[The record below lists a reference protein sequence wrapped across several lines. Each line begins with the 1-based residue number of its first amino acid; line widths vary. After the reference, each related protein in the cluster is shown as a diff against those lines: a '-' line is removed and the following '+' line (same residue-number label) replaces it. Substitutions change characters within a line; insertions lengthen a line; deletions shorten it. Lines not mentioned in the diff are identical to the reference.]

1 LINQII
7 KRVSYLIKRAKP
19 GYLMVAA
26 LGTFLGI
33 SSITYFGYQYEAA
46 LLFPSLASSAIVLF
60 ASPVSM
66 TKVKCIV
73 GGQLLSALAGVTVY
87 QFLGTTWWS
96 VSISVTIA
104 MVLMDITDTLH
115 PPGGATAFVAV
126 ISKQNYAFVLK
137 PVSLGLGILILSAL
151 VVRFL
156 DLKRGYL
163 KEGGIGVGKFSRTE
177 DR

>member
-1 LINQII
+1 MINQII
-7 KRVSYLIKRAKP
+7 KRVCDIIRRAKS
-19 GYLMVAA
+19 GYLMVAT

-33 SSITYFGYQYEAA
+33 SSIAYLGYRYEAA

-87 QFLGTTWWS
+87 QLLGSNWWS
-96 VSISVTIA
+96 VSISVALA
-104 MVLMDITDTLH
+104 MVLMDITNTLH

-151 VVRFL
+151 VVQFL
-156 DLKRGYL
+156 ALLKDT
-163 KEGGIGVGKFSRTE
+163 KQSDKIKSSNHP
-177 DR
+177 